1 MPQKKCCARS
11 ELTPHRA
18 IVPTWQQAL
27 RDVAGVVLCL
37 VPAAALAQTPWS
49 INPNVVVSGKAT
61 TVTLQSPTSVDVER
75 LYLEPGD
82 WPKPIPSMLGN
93 GAGSA
98 ATDVAPE
105 QNGVSHHT
113 DDGQTL
119 ALNMAKALSDDCS
132 VTDAAIANRLLFIG
146 CGQQGLRIY
155 DVSDVARPQWRSSH
169 SQLGNVRWVRAAAN
183 DQLVVVDDQ
192 HSALVIDVSEPT
204 QPLVNY
210 SFRLAFAPTQLRI
223 TGDNLAISDSAQTVH
238 YRLNAAPPRF
248 SNENLNGGEGVNFG
262 GQRRGTIVGHT
273 LYVADWFSGIHLYD
287 ITQPQQPRL
296 LSSYHTPGSPKGIVV
311 RDGIAYV
318 ADDDQGLHLVDV
330 SNPQR
335 PAHITTIAT
344 NGLAYTPVIHNET
357 LYLASHRGGF
367 QIFDIS
373 APRAPRLLS
382 DTDTPGKA
390 WSLAVA
396 GDIVYIAD
404 SESGVLV
411 YDASDLAQP
420 KQIGSFAPGG
430 NAEEI
435 VVDGERAYVAFF
447 DDGVYV
453 LDIRLPQEPRV
464 LAHIDTPG
472 NSRGLHK
479 DGDALWIAD
488 WLAGVHRY
496 NVHDPAQPRWQ
507 ASFDT
512 PGAAWGVRAQMDIVY
527 VFDWWGGLRV
537 LQTNARGALTA
548 LASYNQDAPYAA
560 FAGAGRYLYAAQQ
573 ERGIQVFDIKNP
585 LNPTWITGIELPGT
599 AVDVAI
605 HERVAY
611 VALGKAGLAELD
623 IANPFQPQLRR
634 HVTLNAAAMRVS
646 ARASH
651 LAVVD
656 EHNSVHLY
664 ALHSDDDG
672 RRKPIARFEHAHD
685 FAMTNAALFVLDDHG
700 IVRRTLLTQPSN
712 AEPWFTTAPLRFVR
726 ATNDTLLALAQN
738 GFLLLLDPT
747 HPDTTLASL
756 ALDEPVTG
764 IALDGDMA
772 YAITTGGIVAIDAG
786 RPHAPQ
792 IAARYPLNRAP
803 AAVTPYASALY
814 GSGGGN
820 DLLAILP
827 LPSLVRV
834 DAASPAQFVVPARLP
849 EGVYNVRGAT
859 AAGVPV
865 LLENALRVR
874 GFQR

>member
-1 MPQKKCCARS
+1 M
-11 ELTPHRA
+11 
-18 IVPTWQQAL
+18 QQA
-27 RDVAGVVLCL
+27 RRNVAGVVLCL
-37 VPAAALAQTPWS
+37 APAAALAQTPWS
-49 INPNVVVSGKAT
+49 ISPNVVVSGKPT
-61 TVTLQSPTSVDVER
+61 TVTLQSSTNVDVER

-82 WPKPIPSMLGN
+82 WPKPVGPILGN
-93 GAGSA
+93 SAGSA
-98 ATDVAPE
+98 VTAVAPE
-105 QNGVSHHT
+105 SNGSTHHPA
-113 DDGQTL
+113 DEPTL
-119 ALNMAKALSDDCS
+119 ALNTAKALSQDCR
-132 VTDAAIANRLLFIG
+132 VTDAAIANALLFIG
-146 CGQQGLRIY
+146 CGKQGLRIY
-155 DVSDVARPQWRSSH
+155 DVSAIDRPQWRGSH
-169 SQLGNVRWVRAAAN
+169 SQLGNVRWVRAAAD

-192 HSALVIDVSEPT
+192 HRALVIDVSEPT

-210 SFRLAFAPTQLRI
+210 SFRLAFEPTQLRI
-223 TGDNLAISDSAQTVH
+223 TGNDLAISDSAQTAH
-238 YRLNAAPPRF
+238 YRLGAAPPRF

-311 RDGIAYV
+311 RDDIAYV

-344 NGLAYTPVIHNET
+344 NGLAYTPIIHNET

-373 APRAPRLLS
+373 TPRAPRLLS
-382 DTDTPGKA
+382 DTGTPGKA

-404 SESGVLV
+404 SEGGVLV
-411 YDASDLAQP
+411 YDVSDRAQP
-420 KQIGSFAPGG
+420 KHIGAFAPGA

-496 NVHDPAQPRWQ
+496 NVHDPAHPRWQ

-512 PGAAWGVRAQMDIVY
+512 PGAAWGVRAEANIVY

-537 LQTNARGALTA
+537 LQTNGRGELTA

-560 FAGAGRYLYAAQQ
+560 FAGAGRYLYAAQR

-605 HERVAY
+605 YERLAY

-623 IANPFQPQLRR
+623 IANPFHPQLRQ
-634 HVTLNAAAMRVS
+634 HVTLDAAAMRVS
-646 ARASH
+646 ARANH
-651 LAVVD
+651 LAVAD
-656 EHNSVHLY
+656 EHNNVHVY
-664 ALHSDDDG
+664 AVPGDDDAL
-672 RRKPIARFEHAHD
+672 RKPIAQFAHASD
-685 FAMTNAALFVLDDHG
+685 IAMTDTALFVLDDHG
-700 IVRRTLLTQPSN
+700 LLLRALLAQPNN

-726 ATNDTLLALAQN
+726 ATNDTVLALTQN
-738 GFLLLLDPT
+738 GNVLLLDPT
-747 HPDTTLASL
+747 HPDTTLSSP

-764 IALDGDMA
+764 ITLDGGMA
-772 YAITTGGIVAIDAG
+772 YAITTSGIVAIDVG
-786 RPHAPQ
+786 RPRAPQ
-792 IAARYPLNRAP
+792 IAARYPLSRTP

-814 GSGGGN
+814 GSGGS

-834 DAASPAQFVVPARLP
+834 DATSPAQFIVPARLP
-849 EGVYNVRGAT
+849 EGVYNVRGT
-859 AAGVPV
+859 TTAGVPV

-874 GFQR
+874 GFKR